1 MSADIVIVDMQ
12 GFKDFKNQ
20 FILKEFAILING
32 CTQTFLVK
40 PPYSFTNLSS
50 EEKKRVRWLENNRG
64 IYWSEGFIDYREF
77 KRTIRPYLKNKKI
90 LVKGLEKIKWI
101 ESLHENCEIVE
112 LGENGCPNFLKLSEV
127 YGNTGN
133 LICVHHNKI
142 CALKNVN
149 LIEKWC
155 KDNNFSLFL
164 SKPFGCLN
172 LNKESVMSR
181 DGSTKYCEDDNDDE
195 DMF

>member
-1 MSADIVIVDMQ
+1 MSTDIVIVDMQ

-20 FILKEFAILING
+20 FILKEFAILSNG

-40 PPYSFTNLSS
+40 PPYSFTNLSK

-77 KRTIRPYLKNKKI
+77 KRIIGLYLNNKKI

-101 ESLHENCEIVE
+101 KNLNENCGIVE
-112 LGENGCPNFLKLSEV
+112 LGENGCPSFLKLSEI
-127 YGNTGN
+127 YDNTGN
-133 LICVHHNKI
+133 FNCVYHKKK

-149 LIEKWC
+149 HIEKWC
-155 KDNNFSLFL
+155 KDNNFSVFLPKLFEN
-164 SKPFGCLN
+164 LN
-172 LNKESVMSR
+172 LNKESVLSR
-181 DGSTKYCEDDNDDE
+181 DGIIPNDDDNDDV
-195 DMF
+195 DIF